1 MFIIQLRFFEE
12 MELTDPTRAQS
23 PTPTV
28 VVSRFFNKQGGV
40 TDANTILDKPPPPF
54 LEKRPRT
61 TRSGLITNPLAAPF
75 QSKHTAALAAAPSLV
90 LTKQEQFQAYLGNC
104 APLMN
109 YARRCYGDDGLGG
122 ITTRQVRAW
131 LTANPQF
138 IPDHLQGQEFHVD
151 HIVSDG
157 VGGQSWPLNYFLMPA
172 SINLL
177 FGSWLTIEKRR
188 YVGIPAWSS
197 AVNFSTWC
205 SQKARAVLPFGK
217 FDPVGDK
224 FLGKRSR

>member
-1 MFIIQLRFFEE
+1 MCIDRHFEE
-12 MELTDPTRAQS
+12 MELTNPMRAQS

-28 VVSRFFNKQGGV
+28 VLSRFFNKTEDV
-40 TDANTILDKPPPPF
+40 TDPNTMLDKPPPPF
-54 LEKRPRT
+54 FKTRPRA
-61 TRSGLITNPLAAPF
+61 TRRGLSKPLSAPS
-75 QSKHTAALAAAPSLV
+75 QSERTAALAAPSLV
-90 LTKQEQFQAYLGNC
+90 LTKQEQFEAYLGNC

-109 YARRCYGDDGLGG
+109 YARECYGDAGLGG

-131 LTANPQF
+131 LNTNPQF
-138 IPDHLQGQEFHVD
+138 IPNHLQGQEFHVD

-157 VGGQSWPLNYFLMPA
+157 VGGQNWPLNYFLMPA

-188 YVGIPAWSS
+188 YVGMQAWSS

-205 SQKARAVLPFGK
+205 SQKARAIMPFGK